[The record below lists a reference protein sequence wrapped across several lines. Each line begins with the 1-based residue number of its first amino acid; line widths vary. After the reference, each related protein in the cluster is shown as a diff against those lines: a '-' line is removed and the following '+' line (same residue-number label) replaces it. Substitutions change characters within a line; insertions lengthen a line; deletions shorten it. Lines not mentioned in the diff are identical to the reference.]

1 MQFGR
6 PVFELQVK
14 TDYCKVTNCLLE
26 RNSSFV
32 FHNQRFTSNRRI
44 IFEEISNLC
53 TLIRAIMIQIST
65 SGYIHT
71 PLKSNLLRKK
81 QNSSV
86 GRSLPR
92 SLNPTTAPP
101 GIGKRAEDAPHSCP
115 QISDKCLRR
124 DWPQDQGRG
133 DAAGAQLPASCT
145 VRCTPRSPAAHRPA
159 RREPAHLPAGRL
171 ARRTLRGG
179 SIKEHRRNPED
190 LCLKEKNKV
199 VLNCKQIL
207 QQTLQLS
214 LIFSLQPKAV
224 D

>member
-145 VRCTPRSPAAHRPA
+145 PRSPAAHRPA
-159 RREPAHLPAGRL
+159 CREPAHLPAGRL
-171 ARRTLRGG
+171 ARRTLRGAVSKNTG
-179 SIKEHRRNPED
+179 ETPKTCVLKKKIK
-190 LCLKEKNKV
+190 LY
-199 VLNCKQIL
+199 
-207 QQTLQLS
+207 
-214 LIFSLQPKAV
+214 
-224 D
+224 